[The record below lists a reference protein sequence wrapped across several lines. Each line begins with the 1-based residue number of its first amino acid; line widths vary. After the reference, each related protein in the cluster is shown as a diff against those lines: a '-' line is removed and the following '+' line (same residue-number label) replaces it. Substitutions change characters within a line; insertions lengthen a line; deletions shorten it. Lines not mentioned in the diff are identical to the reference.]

1 MAETV
6 TIKIDVKAD
15 TAAIERVRAQLKALC
30 SEVDDCTKTHEK
42 HTKSLDDM
50 SDAHKRTARDLDKN
64 TKGIKDYGNQSQKS
78 GKQSNVFWKDFLDF
92 SKMPGM
98 MLGGFQKLIKF
109 GFKYLAIEAAAAAA
123 VLATSTLLFKTGSFF
138 AKSYQMALSGAAYG
152 LAAFAAAAAVAIAAQ
167 RQFQSV
173 QFAPQYSEGAIN
185 TTDKFE
191 AASQAMKMFVDDTQ
205 MAVLGSKALTGAFRT
220 LSEQAPVTGETT
232 GAFRALSNY
241 TAGIGGDMEKSSQA
255 LAKFMAKFQKDK
267 TMTEGVKAAGKE
279 LGPDFKKIL
288 DEANKLGANTY
299 SKFATAAM
307 NGELGKTFQKYAGQ
321 LTAVNSTLIGQGKQA
336 IGEIKAMF
344 TELGD
349 PLLAPVTKALQ
360 KVVNVVEVMF
370 IRMRGNVE
378 NFGATSLLENM
389 VNLLTKAA
397 YFVGD
402 LLTNKLGK
410 ANESFGKI
418 KDMFNTV
425 RGFFEKIQDFFRPL
439 QAAGQVLIDA
449 VAAIG
454 SAMFG
459 NFVGTIEQM
468 GSLLTDNRDK
478 IMSFANSV
486 GGLLKQFG
494 EMGAV
499 IKEAVVGALPAITA
513 LIKGV
518 TFGINIITKGLKA
531 IMSLSNIFGKVGAS
545 ILTLIAAAV
554 GMRALKSAKK
564 ALDTQ
569 SKNLYAK
576 VVNVYSSGSG
586 GPWSTGGKGGGG
598 GMGPGGS
605 GGTGGS
611 GRTLGQRFP
620 KTAKIGRG
628 AGKAIDQ
635 LGGGAM
641 IATIG
646 GQAIES
652 ISGRNDIGHG
662 IGASVKYGG
671 MAAMGA
677 NLIGQGAYA
686 GPVGM
691 AAAGMAASGYA
702 GKYIGEHFFKDDSV
716 KSRLGAGLAGATA
729 GAGIGAVVGNAIPI
743 PGVGAAVGAVVGGI
757 IGGVTGFITAGK
769 HRKEARKAASA
780 IVDGYSSS
788 IEEAVKNGDLDALS
802 KASME
807 ASSQAKAMLEKGGY
821 SATAIKNKQKEIE
834 ALDKKVQNYNSN
846 ADLFATYAGKDADA
860 MNQIL
865 TQLGKDGTAEVV
877 NILDMMRESGQDAWD
892 TIGPMMDDFNGKLL
906 EARLAMFDAPL
917 QMSEAAKAV
926 DAAQAKLL
934 GGDKSRESVTDFLKK
949 DFTYLLSKTGGDA
962 LKAQALQEESFKTAF
977 GPGGALEGLGDSV
990 MTAYDQLGL
999 SDYGKL
1005 LDQVITTG
1013 KLQFQAKLIANQ
1025 SGISESEAS
1034 MLLARNYLQNGA
1046 AGGVQNDEL
1055 FRNMVLGRTSGLSVV
1070 AGLQNTDTANAILT
1084 GAAEEER
1091 ITNQEILKRQRQR
1104 GQTSTPNGYVVPTGT
1119 ATTNQYNIGGSTVQV
1134 TGILDEKMAKK
1145 IAEEIAKIN
1154 AKAMERKG
1162 K

>member
-6 TIKIDVKAD
+6 TIKINVKAD

-42 HTKSLDDM
+42 HTKSLEDM
-50 SDAHKRTARDLDKN
+50 ADAHKSTARDVDK
-64 TKGIKDYGNQSQKS
+64 TRKSIKDYGNQSTKS
-78 GKQSNVFWKDFLDF
+78 GKQSNVFWKTFLDF

-138 AKSYQMALSGAAYG
+138 AKGYQMALSGAAYG

-205 MAVLGSKALTGAFRT
+205 MAVLGSKALTGAFKT
-220 LSEQAPVTGETT
+220 LSAQAPVTGETT

-241 TAGIGGDMEKSSQA
+241 TAGIGGDMDKSSEA

-321 LTAVNSTLIGQGKQA
+321 LTAVNSTLVGQGKQA

-349 PLLAPVTKALQ
+349 PLLAPVTRALQ

-418 KDMFNTV
+418 KDMFNSV
-425 RGFFEKIQDFFRPL
+425 RAFFEKIQDFFRPL
-439 QAAGQVLIDA
+439 QAAGQVLLDA
-449 VAAIG
+449 VGEIG
-454 SAMFG
+454 GAVFG

-468 GSLLTDNRDK
+468 GSLLTENRDN
-478 IMSFANSV
+478 IMSFAASI
-486 GGLLKQFG
+486 GGLLKQIG
-494 EMGAV
+494 AMGAV
-499 IKEAVVGALPAITA
+499 IKEAVVGSLPAITA

-518 TFGINIITKGLKA
+518 TFGIKIITKGLSA
-531 IMSLSNIFGKVGAS
+531 IMSLSSVIGKVGAS
-545 ILTLIAAAV
+545 ILTMIAAAV
-554 GMRALKSAKK
+554 GMRALSSAKK

-598 GMGPGGS
+598 GSPTGSGPGGR
-605 GGTGGS
+605 
-611 GRTLGQRFP
+611 RTMGERFS
-620 KTAKIGRG
+620 KTAKVGRG
-628 AGKAIDQ
+628 AGRVVDQ

-641 IATIG
+641 LATIG

-652 ISGRNDIGHG
+652 MSGRNDIGHG

-677 NLIGQGAYA
+677 NMIGQAAYA
-686 GPVGM
+686 GPAALAVGG
-691 AAAGMAASGYA
+691 AVASGYA
-702 GKYIGEHFFKDDSV
+702 GKYIGERFFKDDSV
-716 KSRLGAGLAGATA
+716 KSRLGAATGGAAAGATI
-729 GAGIGAVVGNAIPI
+729 GAGVGSVI
-743 PGVGAAVGAVVGGI
+743 PGVGTAVGAVVGGI
-757 IGGVTGFITAGK
+757 IGGVTGYFTAGK
-769 HRKEARKAASA
+769 ERKEMRKAAKA
-780 IVDGYSSS
+780 IVTGYSSS

-802 KASME
+802 KA
-807 ASSQAKAMLEKGGY
+807 QTDAMAAVKKMMDKGGY
-821 SATAIKNKQKEIE
+821 SATAMKNKQKEIE
-834 ALDKKVQNYNSN
+834 ALDKKVSNYNKN

-865 TQLGKDGTAEVV
+865 SELGKDGTASVI
-877 NILDMMRESGQDAWD
+877 NILDMMRQKGMEAWD

-917 QMSEAAKAV
+917 KMTEAAKAV

-977 GPGGALEGLGDSV
+977 GPGGSLEGLGESV
-990 MTAYDQLGL
+990 TQAYRDLGL
-999 SDYGKL
+999 GDYGKL

-1025 SGISESEAS
+1025 SGISEADAS
-1034 MLLARNYLQNGA
+1034 MLLARNYMQNGA

-1055 FRNMVLGRTSGLSVV
+1055 FRNMVLGSISGTTAV
-1070 AGLQNTDTANAILT
+1070 AGLSGGLDVGNTVL
-1084 GAAEEER
+1084 GAVNENRATYDAEMEHLR
-1091 ITNQEILKRQRQR
+1091 RKS
-1104 GQTSTPNGYVVPTGT
+1104 GATSTPSGYVLPSGT
-1119 ATTNQYNIGGSTVQV
+1119 ATTNQYNIGGATVQV
-1134 TGILDEKMAKK
+1134 TGILDEKMAKR
-1145 IAEEIAKIN
+1145 IATEIARIN
-1154 AKAMERKG
+1154 AQAIERKG

>member
-418 KDMFNTV
+418 KDMFNAV

-439 QAAGQVLIDA
+439 QAAGQVLLDA
-449 VAAIG
+449 VGAIG

-468 GSLLTDNRDK
+468 GSLLVDNRDK
-478 IMSFANSV
+478 IMSFANSI

-518 TFGINIITKGLKA
+518 TFGIKIITKGLNA
-531 IMSLSNIFGKVGAS
+531 IMSLSKIFGEVGAS
-545 ILTLIAAAV
+545 ILTLVAAAV
-554 GMRALKSAKK
+554 GMRALKSAKR

-598 GMGPGGS
+598 GSPIGSGPGGR
-605 GGTGGS
+605 
-611 GRTLGQRFP
+611 RTMGERFP

-628 AGKAIDQ
+628 AGRVVDQ

-641 IATIG
+641 LATIG

-652 ISGRNDIGHG
+652 MSGRNDIGHG

-677 NLIGQGAYA
+677 NMIGQKAYA
-686 GPVGM
+686 GPAALAVGG
-691 AAAGMAASGYA
+691 AVASGYA

-716 KSRLGAGLAGATA
+716 KSRLGAAAGGATA
-729 GAGIGAVVGNAIPI
+729 GAGIGAAVGSVIPI
-743 PGVGAAVGAVVGGI
+743 PGVGTAVGAAVGAF
-757 IGGVTGFITAGK
+757 IGGVTAYFTAGK
-769 HRKEARKAASA
+769 ERKEMREAAQG
-780 IVDGYSSS
+780 IVTGYSAS

-807 ASSQAKAMLEKGGY
+807 ASSQAKEMLEKGGY

-865 TQLGKDGTAEVV
+865 SQLGKDGTAEVV
-877 NILDMMRESGQDAWD
+877 NILDMMRASGQKAWD

-917 QMSEAAKAV
+917 DMAEAAKAV

-934 GGDKSRESVTDFLKK
+934 GGDKSPESVVDFLKK
-949 DFTYLLSKTGGDA
+949 DFTYFLSKTGGDA
-962 LKAQALQEESFKTAF
+962 LRAQAMQEESFKTAF
-977 GPGGALEGLGDSV
+977 GPGGDLEGLGDTV
-990 MTAYDQLGL
+990 TTAYNDLGL

-1034 MLLARNYLQNGA
+1034 MLLARNYMQNGA

-1091 ITNQEILKRQRQR
+1091 ITSQEILKRQRQR